1 MTFTFEAWGFPMF
14 IRLGRF
20 EFYAQRE
27 TAKAL
32 QLISRPGPGE
42 VIIDLP
48 GFALM
53 FTNHRRFEAGMQATR
68 RASL

>member
-1 MTFTFEAWGFPMF
+1 MTFTFEARGLPMF
-14 IRLGRF
+14 IRAGRF

-27 TAKAL
+27 IAPAK

-48 GFALM
+48 GVSLM
-53 FTNHRRFEAGMQATR
+53 FCNDRRFEAGRKA
-68 RASL
+68 ADS

>member
-1 MTFTFEAWGFPMF
+1 MTFTFEARGFPVF

-27 TAKAL
+27 TIKPT

-48 GFALM
+48 GFSLM
-53 FTNHRRFEAGMQATR
+53 FTDDVKFEVGR
-68 RASL
+68 KLSL